1 MKQGNDR
8 GRGRCRTGSRN
19 TPKLAQMPS
28 KARQLSFWQDLI
40 FDVAEKDCPPAAGY
54 RNGSSLNNAGSNGN
68 YWSSS
73 LNENNSNN
81 AWNLNFNS
89 GNHNTNNNNRYNG
102 QSVRAVTVLTRTQLL
117 ADLYVAYRD
126 ARRHKRSRAYQ
137 LKFEINLEEM
147 LCRLCDDLLNRTY
160 RPGTS
165 SAFIVREPKQR
176 EVFAA
181 EFRDRVVH
189 HLYYNYTHCL
199 FERTFIQDTYSC
211 IKGRGTH
218 YGVGRLEKHIRQES
232 RNYTRKCYV
241 LKMDIQGY
249 FIGINRRRLLEVC
262 LDTLEH
268 MRCHASD
275 RKGMTWGE
283 VLDYDFIRYLTE
295 VIVLYN
301 PLSDFRFCA
310 PRSEWEGLPRNKSL
324 FYADA
329 DCGLPIGNL
338 TSQLFSN
345 VYLNRLDQF
354 VKRKLRCRH
363 YGRYVDDFYVVS
375 SDKRLLQSLL
385 PQIDAFLKETLS
397 LSLHETKTRILD
409 VDCGVEFLGQYLLPH
424 RRYCSSRSFARI
436 RNGLEKIRRY
446 DVYGESLLMSQLNS
460 YLGILGHTRS
470 HRLLMRLVG
479 KHRWIFRFG
488 CFIRGWHVFRL
499 FRPSAGPIP

>member
-8 GRGRCRTGSRN
+8 GRGRHCNGRRN
-19 TPKLAQMPS
+19 TPKLSGKPS
-28 KARQLSFWQDLI
+28 KAEQLSFWQDL
-40 FDVAEKDCPPAAGY
+40 FPDAAAKDCPPAAGY
-54 RNGSSLNNAGSNGN
+54 RNNSSLNNAGSNGN
-68 YWSSS
+68 YWSST

-81 AWNLNFNS
+81 ARNLNFNS
-89 GNHNTNNNNRYNG
+89 SNHNTNNNNRYNG
-102 QSVRAVTVLTRTQLL
+102 QSVRSVTALTRTQLL

-126 ARRHKRSRAYQ
+126 ARRHKRSRDYQ

-147 LCRLCDDLLNRTY
+147 LCQLCDELQNGTY
-160 RPGTS
+160 RPGVS
-165 SAFIVREPKQR
+165 SAFIVYEPKQR

-189 HLYYNYTHCL
+189 HLYYNYTHEL

-218 YGVGRLEKHIRQES
+218 YGADRLEKHIRQES
-232 RNYTRKCYV
+232 HNYTRPCYV

-249 FIGINRRRLLEVC
+249 FININRRRLLEVC

-268 MRCHASD
+268 MRCHKSD
-275 RKGMTWGE
+275 KKGMTWGE

-301 PLSDFRFCA
+301 PLEDYRFRAQRSD
-310 PRSEWEGLPRNKSL
+310 WEGLPKNKSL

-354 VKRKLRCRH
+354 VKRELKCRH
-363 YGRYVDDFYVVS
+363 YGRYVDDFYIVS
-375 SDKRLLQSLL
+375 SDKEYLRTLI
-385 PQIDAFLKETLS
+385 PQIQDFLSNELS
-397 LSLHETKTRILD
+397 LSLHQKKTKIYD
-409 VDCGVEFLGQYLLPH
+409 AYNGIEFLGQFILPY
-424 RRYCSSRSFARI
+424 RRYCSNRSLDRI
-436 RNGLEKIRRY
+436 KRGLDCIRQHNVY
-446 DVYGESLLMSQLNS
+446 DEELLLSQVNS

-470 HRLLMRLVG
+470 HRQLMQLVR

-488 CFIRGWHVFRL
+488 CFVRGWNL
-499 FRPSAGPIP
+499 FKLYQSSAIPNH